1 MIFQRSTLM
10 DKLKRRQEDS
20 FTGRESYF
28 EELYNALD
36 LQQQEDYKVLC
47 FYGVGGAGKSSLRRE
62 MVHRLTQRE
71 DIAVGIVDFETKAHQ
86 QPENALIHLR
96 KSIISR
102 NKINFSFFDMVYA
115 LYMSKAYAHLPLKE
129 SVTPL
134 LDEGDLLVELIN
146 TIEDVPGLGL
156 VPKVYNLFRKSSSF
170 IHKYMTKTK
179 MDYFSQLSALDA
191 SELLA
196 YLPDVFL
203 EDLIAHQ
210 EKNRCQLVIFLDTYE
225 ALWEDKRM
233 KGYQS
238 VVDSWIREMIQGHP
252 GLLWVI
258 TGRERLR
265 WAEIDPSWESVCA
278 QRPLDS
284 LSEPESRAIL
294 VRSGVTDE
302 DIQNAII
309 KQSYGHAYTIRLA
322 VNLHN
327 EILRTRTPVTQDFVD
342 WRTPELLIE
351 RLLKYLTPYEIQT
364 LELLAIARSWDEALF
379 EAIVQ
384 AFQTGYPLYQRD
396 ELLRF
401 SFIHHNELTNRW
413 EMHALMRGSLRHHQS
428 TRTIREGHRYLFE
441 YYANLLSQHT
451 FTGMLRDAYDW
462 LDEAFFHGLQQV
474 ENGWRTPVSLSD
486 WFRHED
492 AKFFNSGKWEL
503 TIPLFKQFISYLESL
518 ETTEAQTLR
527 GILVYDLA
535 YIYFKE
541 GNYTDAETMFDISLD
556 IHLTLYGEQNR
567 FTAKSYYGLG
577 TLYHNM
583 GRMEEAEP
591 LYCKALAIREQVLGE
606 DHIGVAMSANNL
618 ATLYQDMKLHH
629 LALPLYERA
638 IRISLLPENYNP
650 RKLADYKIN
659 LVYFHHDVEQ
669 YETALSIC
677 EEAIALRESSLTPL
691 HRDMAQVFLYY
702 GNVLL
707 RRGEL
712 RLADEYY
719 NKAVHILEEL
729 KHEFSGEMAKLHHN
743 LGVYCYL
750 AGRTDDSL
758 KELDLAI
765 EIKRAMYG
773 EDHYRSR
780 YSIQTKNQIM
790 GLDPMPPRLHLDF

>member
-1 MIFQRSTLM
+1 MMFQRTTLM

-28 EELYNALD
+28 DELYHALEV
-36 LQQQEDYKVLC
+36 QQQEDYKVLC

-62 MVHRLTQRE
+62 MVNRLTRRE

-96 KSIISR
+96 KSIMSSK
-102 NKINFSFFDMVYA
+102 KINFSFFDIVYA

-129 SVTPL
+129 SITPL

-170 IHKYMTKTK
+170 IHKYLTKAK
-179 MDYFSQLSALDA
+179 MDYLSQLSALDA
-191 SELLA
+191 SELLT
-196 YLPDVFL
+196 YLPDVLL
-203 EDLIAHQ
+203 EDLVAHQ
-210 EKNRCQLVIFLDTYE
+210 TKNSCRLVIFLDTYE

-238 VVDSWIREMIQGHP
+238 VVDSWIRDMIQGHP

-265 WAEIDPSWESVCA
+265 WAETDPNWDFVCS

-284 LSEPESRAIL
+284 LTEAESKTIL
-294 VRSGVTDE
+294 IRSAVTDE
-302 DIQNAII
+302 EIQNAII
-309 KQSYGHAYTIRLA
+309 KQSYGHAYTLRLA
-322 VNLHN
+322 VNLHQ
-327 EILRTRTPVTQDFVD
+327 EIIRTRTPNVQDFVD
-342 WRTPELLIE
+342 WRTPESLIE

-384 AFQTGYPLYQRD
+384 AFQTGYPLFQRD

-401 SFIHHNELTNRW
+401 SFIYHNELTNRW
-413 EMHALMRGSLRHHQS
+413 EMHALMRESLRHHQS
-428 TRTIREGHRYLFE
+428 VHMIREGHLFLFG
-441 YYANLLSQHT
+441 YYANQLSRHT
-451 FTGMLRDAYDW
+451 FTGTLRDAYNW
-462 LDEAFFHGLQQV
+462 LEEAFFHGLQQV
-474 ENGWRTPVSLSD
+474 EHGWRTLDSLSE
-486 WFRHED
+486 WFRLED

-518 ETTEAQTLR
+518 ETTEAQSLR

-541 GNYTDAETMFDISLD
+541 GNYTDAEIMFDTSLD
-556 IHLTLYGEQNR
+556 IHLTLYGEENR

-583 GRMEEAEP
+583 GRMAEAEP
-591 LYCKALAIREQVLGE
+591 LYHKALALREQVLGG

-659 LVYFHHDVEQ
+659 LVYFYHDVEQ
-669 YETALSIC
+669 YETALTIC
-677 EEAIALRESSLTPL
+677 KEALSLRENSLSPL

-702 GNVLL
+702 GNILL
-707 RRGEL
+707 RRSEL
-712 RLADEYY
+712 RLAEEYY

-729 KHEFSGEMAKLHHN
+729 NHEFSDEMAKLHHN

-750 AGRTDDSL
+750 SGRTDDSTR
-758 KELDLAI
+758 EMDQAI
-765 EIKRAMYG
+765 EIKRAIYG

-780 YSIQTKNQIM
+780 YSIQTKNQII
-790 GLDPMPPRLHLDF
+790 GLDPMPSRLHLDF